1 MNSDSS
7 DFHDGLDDSNMKI
20 TGIKKIT
27 VQTIPKNKRTHPMNT
42 TVKDVMITQFHTLRP
57 DMPISEAVG
66 MFKRAAEQESR
77 KIFGMMVTDPEGRL
91 IGMLSMYDILLF
103 IRPKHIQIWGMM
115 DDVDIAGLVEDA
127 CKKARDIRVDDLM
140 TTEVITVTPDTHLL
154 VVLDI
159 MISKHIRRIPVLEGD
174 RIQGIVYISDFFYHL
189 VDQLI

>member
-1 MNSDSS
+1 
-7 DFHDGLDDSNMKI
+7 
-20 TGIKKIT
+20 
-27 VQTIPKNKRTHPMNT
+27 
-42 TVKDVMITQFHTLRP
+42 
-57 DMPISEAVG
+57 
-66 MFKRAAEQESR
+66 MFKRAAEAEGR
-77 KIFGMMVTDPEGRL
+77 KIFGMMVTDAEGRL
-91 IGMLSMYDILLF
+91 IGMLSMYDIMLF

-115 DDVDIAGLVEDA
+115 DDVDIAGLVEEA

-140 TTEVITVTPDTHLL
+140 TAEVITVTPDTHLL

>member
-1 MNSDSS
+1 
-7 DFHDGLDDSNMKI
+7 
-20 TGIKKIT
+20 
-27 VQTIPKNKRTHPMNT
+27 MNT
-42 TVKDVMITQFHTLRP
+42 TVKDVMITRYHALRP

-66 MFKRAAEQESR
+66 MFKRAAEEEGR
-77 KIFGMMVTDPEGRL
+77 KIFGMMVTDAEGRL

-115 DDVDIAGLVEDA
+115 DDVDIAGLVEAA

-140 TTEVITVTPDTHLL
+140 TTEVVTVTPDTHLL

-159 MISKHIRRIPVLEGD
+159 MISKHIRRIPVLEDD